1 MYLMIKSVLLQVDI
15 LVSSQ
20 GACSQAI
27 ITAGGEEMKQMLEG
41 VFPRLNAGDII
52 GTPGFNLA
60 CDHVFHSKLSEWNG
74 GKGETVSV

>member
-1 MYLMIKSVLLQVDI
+1 MIKSVLLQVHI

-27 ITAGGEEMKQMLEG
+27 INAGGEKMRQTLVNPKTGELI
-41 VFPRLNAGDII
+41 V
-52 GTPGFNLA
+52 TSGFKLA
-60 CDHVFHSKLSEWNG
+60 CKEVIHISCSKWNG